1 MYKIKYVN
9 GQKSSNMKTLGKI
22 NSTEVERQLFEFW
35 ILFDRRKWDLY
46 SSTYSKIRQSLI
58 FQVVFYLVLQF
69 TTITDEFL
77 NDYRNL

>member
-1 MYKIKYVN
+1 MYKIKNVN

-46 SSTYSKIRQSLI
+46 SSAYSKIRQSLI